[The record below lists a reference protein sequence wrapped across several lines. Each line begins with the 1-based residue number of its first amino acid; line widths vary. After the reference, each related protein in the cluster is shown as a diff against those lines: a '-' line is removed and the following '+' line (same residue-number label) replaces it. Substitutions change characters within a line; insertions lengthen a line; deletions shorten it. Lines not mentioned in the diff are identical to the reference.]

1 MDIRCTLELCNPAT
15 GNKAICTEKK
25 EERVKGTEA
34 FFQLWTWLKIF
45 RSQWCQD
52 EILSHNNHNRRW
64 ENYLFEMRLSTL
76 QCTVGDAAAAGIVQ
90 TNIDSENWN
99 SVNNHCT
106 LSSIN
111 SVLLSSAAFC
121 TVQIRQSHTI
131 YLLWNLQYMSVCLIS
146 QSQAAP
152 LVKMRPEIILKK
164 QNHKLIVIKTD
175 NDVFTTLY
183 DGDV

>member
-15 GNKAICTEKK
+15 GNKAICIEKN
-25 EERVKGTEA
+25 EERVKVSEA
-34 FFQLWTWLKIF
+34 FFQLWLKIF
-45 RSQWCQD
+45 RSQD
-52 EILSHNNHNRRW
+52 EVLSHFHNNHNRRW

-99 SVNNHCT
+99 FVNNHCT

-131 YLLWNLQYMSVCLIS
+131 YLL
-146 QSQAAP
+146 
-152 LVKMRPEIILKK
+152 
-164 QNHKLIVIKTD
+164 
-175 NDVFTTLY
+175 
-183 DGDV
+183 

>member
-1 MDIRCTLELCNPAT
+1 MYQKN
-15 GNKAICTEKK
+15 
-25 EERVKGTEA
+25 EEWVKVSDA
-34 FFQLWTWLKIF
+34 FSQLWLKVF

-52 EILSHNNHNRRW
+52 EILGHFHNNHNRRW

-106 LSSIN
+106 LSSIS

-131 YLLWNLQYMSVCLIS
+131 YLLGNLQYMSVCLIS
-146 QSQAAP
+146 QAQAAP
-152 LVKMRPEIILKK
+152 LGRMCPEIIFKR
-164 QNHKLIVIKTD
+164 QNPKSWINPNKIWQQCVYNSLWWRCVE
-175 NDVFTTLY
+175 LY
-183 DGDV
+183 GDQTRGC

>member
-15 GNKAICTEKK
+15 GNKAICTEKN
-25 EERVKGTEA
+25 EERVKVSEA
-34 FFQLWTWLKIF
+34 FFQLWLKIF

-52 EILSHNNHNRRW
+52 EILSHFHNNHNRRW

-90 TNIDSENWN
+90 TNIDSKNWN

-121 TVQIRQSHTI
+121 TVQIRQSLTI

-152 LVKMRPEIILKK
+152 LGKMRPEIILKK
-164 QNHKLIVIKTD
+164 QNHKSIVIKTD
-175 NDVFTTLY
+175 NNVFTTLY